1 MHADQ
6 RRAVDHAPFVLHPL
20 EVAAL
25 LNGRDYDDE
34 IVIAGV
40 LHDIVERTDASVADI
55 ERRFGE
61 RVASIVG
68 AVTEDASIL
77 DLEPRKRALRTQ
89 VAAADAEAHAVYAAD
104 KVAKMR
110 EFRAEAA
117 RDPSWHDD
125 SKLQHRLVHYELSLD
140 MLLKVA
146 PQLALVRQLDFE
158 LWALSALP
166 PAAAAAN

>member
-25 LNGRDYDDE
+25 LNGRDYSDD

-40 LHDIVERTDASVADI
+40 LHDIVERTDATVRDI
-55 ERRFGE
+55 ERRFGPQ
-61 RVASIVG
+61 VASIVS
-68 AVTEDASIL
+68 AVTEDPSIL
-77 DLEPRKRALRTQ
+77 DLELRKSALRSQ
-89 VAAADAEAHAVYAAD
+89 VAAAHVEAHVVYAAD

-110 EFRAEAA
+110 ELRAEAS
-117 RDPSWHDD
+117 RNVSWQDD
-125 SKLQHRLVHYELSLD
+125 SRLQHRLVHYQRSLD
-140 MLLKVA
+140 MLLEVA
-146 PQLALVRQLDFE
+146 PQVALVRQLDFE

-166 PAAAAAN
+166 PVAAN

>member
-25 LNGRDYDDE
+25 LNGRDYGDDV
-34 IVIAGV
+34 VIAGV
-40 LHDIVERTDASVADI
+40 LHDIVERTDATVADI
-55 ERRFGE
+55 ERRFGP
-61 RVASIVG
+61 RVASIVS
-68 AVTEDASIL
+68 AVTEDPSIL
-77 DLEPRKRALRTQ
+77 DVELRKSALRSQ
-89 VAAADAEAHAVYAAD
+89 VAAADAQAHAVYAAD

-110 EFRAEAA
+110 ELRAEATRNA
-117 RDPSWHDD
+117 TWHEDGQ
-125 SKLQHRLVHYELSLD
+125 LRHRLAHYERSLD
-140 MLLKVA
+140 MLLEVA

-166 PAAAAAN
+166 PVAAN